1 MKSYEDE
8 NKEIASENRSLKAE
22 LLKSVKELKALK
34 ESQND
39 LEQYSRRDCVEIRGI
54 PSKDKHEKTNY
65 IVKQVGDMIGVE
77 VREKDIS
84 VNHRLSTSKWALK
97 GGKKTDPATIIV
109 KFLRRD
115 VKYKFYRASKEL
127 KNLTTKDLGYS
138 ATNKIYITESLTQ
151 ENKGLFKECLQ
162 FKKNQGF
169 KFIWTSGG
177 RIFLRKVEDSSVC
190 NSYNKC

>member
-8 NKEIASENRSLKAE
+8 NKEIASENKSLKAE

-77 VREKDIS
+77 EGYIGKPPTAYQQMGRKKTERRK
-84 VNHRLSTSKWALK
+84 K

-115 VKYKFYRASKEL
+115 VKDKFYRASKEL
-127 KNLTTKDLGYS
+127 KILTTKDLGYS
-138 ATNKIYITESLTQ
+138 ATNKIYITESLT
-151 ENKGLFKECLQ
+151 
-162 FKKNQGF
+162 
-169 KFIWTSGG
+169 
-177 RIFLRKVEDSSVC
+177 
-190 NSYNKC
+190 